1 VIKGFLDIAE
11 LLTADLMSSVEAKD
25 IVTFILITYIERGQ
39 SPSLGGNVGQSK
51 DSAISPR
58 PRISN
63 WPASGC
69 RFVKL
74 LPVHTF
80 DDSMYKFSHK
90 YHSDTTLSLGIS

>member
-1 VIKGFLDIAE
+1 MIKGFLDIAE

-25 IVTFILITYIERGQ
+25 IVNFLNLTFIEWGQ
-39 SPSLGGNVGQSK
+39 SPSLGGNVSQSK
-51 DSAISPR
+51 DSAISSR

-80 DDSMYKFSHK
+80 DDSVYKFSHK

>member
-1 VIKGFLDIAE
+1 MDIAE

-25 IVTFILITYIERGQ
+25 IVNFLNLTFIEWGQ

-51 DSAISPR
+51 DSAISSR
-58 PRISN
+58 SRISN

-74 LPVHTF
+74 LPVHPV

-90 YHSDTTLSLGIS
+90 YHSDSTLTLGIS

>member
-1 VIKGFLDIAE
+1 LDIAE

-25 IVTFILITYIERGQ
+25 IVNFLNLTFIEWRQ
-39 SPSLGGNVGQSK
+39 SPSLGGNVSQSK

-74 LPVHTF
+74 LPVHTV